1 MDDIS
6 VAIASHKLRNA
17 LTVIKACTQALQ
29 RSLRK
34 EQGISLD
41 QEVLDGVHAKQL
53 SYLDTIMSQ
62 TNYIDALIRQML
74 DVSRL
79 RSGQLPL
86 EYRRVDLVA
95 LVHQVVHQ
103 QSQITTDHRFMVHT
117 SDGTLFAPCDETSI
131 RQVLDNLVN
140 NALKYSPPGT
150 AIIVGIERHP
160 SDVHPPEVVIWVQ
173 DEGCGISEEYHAVLF
188 EPFYRV
194 CTKGSSCINGLGLG
208 LYTSRETINLHGG
221 RMWLK
226 SEPGK
231 GSTCTFSLPLERPH
245 EQDDETCGNES
256 ERVAVKTGERP

>member
-6 VAIASHKLRNA
+6 VAIASHELRNA
-17 LTVIKACTQALQ
+17 LTVIKVCTQVLQ

-62 TNYIDALIRQML
+62 TNYIDALIGQLL

-79 RSGQLPL
+79 RSGLLPL

-95 LVHQVVHQ
+95 LVHQVVRQ
-103 QSQITTDHRFMVHT
+103 QSQITADHRFMVHT
-117 SDGTLFAPCDETSI
+117 SDETLLAPCDETSI
-131 RQVLDNLVN
+131 RQVLENLVN

-150 AIIVGIERHP
+150 AITVGIERHP
-160 SDVHPPEVVIWVQ
+160 PEIVIWIQ
-173 DEGCGISEEYHAVLF
+173 DEGCGISEEHHAVLF

-194 CTKGSSCINGLGLG
+194 CTKGSSWISGLGLG
-208 LYTSRETINLHGG
+208 LYISREMINLHGG

-231 GSTCTFSLPLERPH
+231 GSTFTFSLPLERPQ
-245 EQDDETCGNES
+245 EEDDETCGNES
-256 ERVAVKTGERP
+256 ECVAVKTGGKP

>member
-6 VAIASHKLRNA
+6 VAIASHELRNA
-17 LTVIKACTQALQ
+17 LTVIKACTQVLQ

-34 EQGISLD
+34 EQGIFLD
-41 QEVLDGVHAKQL
+41 QEVLEGVHAKQL

-62 TNYIDALIRQML
+62 TNYSDALIGQLL

-79 RSGQLPL
+79 RSGQPPL

-95 LVHQVVHQ
+95 LVHQVVQQ

-173 DEGCGISEEYHAVLF
+173 DEGCGIGEEHHAVLF

-194 CTKGSSCINGLGLG
+194 CTKGSSWISGLGLG
-208 LYTSRETINLHGG
+208 LYISREMINLHGG

-231 GSTCTFSLPLERPH
+231 GSTFTFSLPLERPQ
-245 EQDDETCGNES
+245 EEDDEKFGNES
-256 ERVAVKTGERP
+256 ECVAVKTGGKP